1 MEFRIA
7 VSVGFLPLGRDC
19 RNQFSNVTDILIAV
33 VVINTII
40 TAIVIIKFTTIVII
54 IVIINASTSTS
65 PFKTNDMQTNFHN
78 VRDMREISLG

>member
-40 TAIVIIKFTTIVII
+40 TAIIKFTTIVIIVII
-54 IVIINASTSTS
+54 IVIINASTININITIQ
-65 PFKTNDMQTNFHN
+65 N
-78 VRDMREISLG
+78 